1 MSPQGRGL
9 GFAGALSL
17 PFRFRV
23 LIWDLVKRDL
33 KIRYQG
39 SFIGKYWN
47 VVHPLAMIAIYT
59 LVFSQVM
66 KAKMGGGLE
75 NNPFGYTIYLC
86 AGLIPW
92 IFFSDV
98 VMRGTDTFV
107 ENAHLIKKVSFPLE
121 LMPIVTIGSGF
132 VTFMISMAIYL
143 GLLVVS
149 HVPLTS
155 AMMVV
160 PLLMVLLAGFALGL
174 AMLLSAMNV
183 FFRDTKQI
191 VSIVFQVW
199 FWLTPVVYLASA
211 IPAKWKWLFA
221 LNPAYYFIAM
231 FQAVFT
237 EGRLPSLS
245 MLAIATALTLL
256 ALAVGAVMLLRCKND
271 IPDEI

>member
-1 MSPQGRGL
+1 MVKNSVL
-9 GFAGALSL
+9 GSFAV
-17 PFRFRV
+17 PFKFKG

-75 NNPFGYTIYLC
+75 DNPFGYTIYLC

-92 IFFSDV
+92 IFFSDAV
-98 VMRGTDTFV
+98 TRGTDTFV
-107 ENAHLIKKVSFPLE
+107 ENSHLIKKVSFPLE

-132 VTFMISMAIYL
+132 VTFMISMVMYI
-143 GLLVVS
+143 GLIVFTG
-149 HVPLTS
+149 VPLAN
-155 AMMVV
+155 AMLAMPVA
-160 PLLMVLLAGFALGL
+160 MVLMAVFALGL
-174 AMLLSAMNV
+174 AMFFGAVNV

-191 VSIVFQVW
+191 VSIIFQVW
-199 FWLTPVVYLASA
+199 FWLTPVVYFVSA
-211 IPAKWKWLFA
+211 VPERWKWLFA
-221 LNPAYYFIAM
+221 LNPAYYFIAI
-231 FQAVFT
+231 FQSIFVT
-237 EGRLPSLS
+237 GRLPDAATLQ
-245 MLAIATALTLL
+245 IATALALTAFICGTLML
-256 ALAVGAVMLLRCKND
+256 ARCKND